1 MALVLIVVG
10 AVICYLLCNYLYS
23 RFWDYGLDTQVQFS
37 TRQTVVGERL
47 NLVEVITNNKWL
59 PLSMVRIKFQLDRKL
74 HFVDEEQTTAVS
86 DKCYKNDVFSLLFY
100 QRITRTLPFECQKR
114 GFFTIENIDLVST
127 NLFMNAQYVKSVP
140 IYTEL
145 VVYPRLADMS
155 RLDIPF
161 SKIMGECMAKRFLYE
176 DPFEFRGIRE
186 YQPYDTMSSINWK
199 ATAKTGELRVNVH
212 NYTASQEV
220 RIFLNLENETMWE
233 EDVLKEEAIS
243 IAAGLCERLI
253 AAGISVSIATNAKDA
268 AGEPFSMEG
277 GLSKAHMDML
287 LTGLAKIDTR
297 QKVTPF
303 VEILDEYVALKEENC
318 MYVLISF
325 ASGQKLHE
333 KFDEL
338 CEKNKGSM
346 WIFPYTK
353 RHSYEVDEC
362 ANAQLLRWE
371 VTVNE

>member
-1 MALVLIVVG
+1 MTLVLIIVG
-10 AVICYLLCNYLYS
+10 AVCCYLLCNYLYS
-23 RFWDYGLDTQVQFS
+23 RLWDYGLDTQVHFS
-37 TRQTVVGERL
+37 AKQAAVGDRL
-47 NLVEVITNNKWL
+47 ELLEVITNNKIL
-59 PLSMVRIKFQLDRKL
+59 PLSMVRIKFQMDRRIR
-74 HFVDEEQTTAVS
+74 FMDEEQTTAVS

-100 QRITRTLPFECQKR
+100 QRITRTLPFVCQKR

-140 IYTEL
+140 VYTEL

-161 SKIMGECMAKRFLYE
+161 SKIMGECMARRFLYE

-199 ATAKTGELRVNVH
+199 ATAKTGDLRVNVH

-233 EDVLKEEAIS
+233 EDVLKEESIS
-243 IAAGLCERLI
+243 IAAGLCEKLI
-253 AAGISVSIATNAKDA
+253 DAGISVSIATNGRDSG
-268 AGEPFSMEG
+268 GEQFRMEG
-277 GLSKAHMDML
+277 GLSRSHMDML
-287 LTGLAKIDTR
+287 LTGLAKIDIS
-297 QKVTPF
+297 QKVSPF
-303 VEILDEYVALKEENC
+303 AEILDEYKALKEENC
-318 MYVLISF
+318 MYVMISF
-325 ASGQKLHE
+325 ASGQRIHE
-333 KFDEL
+333 KYDAL

-346 WIFPYTK
+346 WILPYTK
-353 RHSYEVDEC
+353 RNSYEVDEC
-362 ANAQLLRWE
+362 ANAQIIRWE